1 MTDSEILI
9 LLFLTVA
16 AATTLLAV
24 DGTLATIAD
33 FGVF

>member
-1 MTDSEILI
+1 MPDSEILI

-16 AATTLLAV
+16 ATTTLLA
-24 DGTLATIAD
+24 LASPFAIVAD